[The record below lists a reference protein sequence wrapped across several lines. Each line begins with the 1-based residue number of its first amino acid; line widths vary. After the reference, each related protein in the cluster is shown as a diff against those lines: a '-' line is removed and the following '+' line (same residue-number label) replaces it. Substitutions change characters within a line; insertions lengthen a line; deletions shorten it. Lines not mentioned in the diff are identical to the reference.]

1 LDIKLNEK
9 AVSNLVTFLK
19 RVDLKGVEVSAFNEI
34 ILAIHEAAAT
44 AESSQKEKVAENA
57 EPK

>member
-1 LDIKLNEK
+1 LDIKLSK
-9 AVSNLVTFLK
+9 KSVCNLVTFLK

-34 ILAIHEAAAT
+34 MLAIHEAAAT

-57 EPK
+57 KPK

>member
-1 LDIKLNEK
+1 MDIKLSEK

-34 ILAIHEAAAT
+34 MLAIHEAATA

-57 EPK
+57 KPK

>member
-34 ILAIHEAAAT
+34 MLAIHEAAT
-44 AESSQKEKVAENA
+44 AAELSEKAKVVESAK
-57 EPK
+57 PK